1 MDTGIAFYIN
11 YLNYSNSN
19 NNLPHELTQAVVD
32 GVEIEGG
39 SSVGG

>member
-1 MDTGIAFYIN
+1 MNEYIL
-11 YLNYSNSN
+11 YEGRGN
-19 NNLPHELTQAVVD
+19 NNLPHEVTQAVVD